1 MSGLLIS
8 LFFTLFYQPEL
19 WLHYPPLEE
28 IGSVSFSSRQIYIAV
43 PEGIYI
49 LDRYSYQH
57 LRTLTSAD
65 GITDRIRF
73 CAYNPFGGELLI
85 AGTNRLY
92 SFVPGTGQLQPLN
105 PPFSELRSI
114 GIAQNGAFFDTE
126 KGMFQKIRSLD
137 QFRTPGELQPPVRW
151 FGEKDTT
158 PIRRWTFLTP
168 YHILDADLNIRQL
181 TKAWPDE
188 RLARLYV
195 ASPGYGILVYN
206 LFSGLKERELRPG
219 PPAGPITRILRYD
232 QQLWFLTEDGAA
244 GIDSMKNW
252 YYTSRTGSSLH
263 INFLPALDR
272 VLELHH
278 REKILGMLNYAGNTL
293 IATAN
298 GVYTISPDSKLN
310 LLWKLERGLND
321 LSLVRD
327 TLLVATDEGLLL
339 VTDDSLIPVTDPFA
353 RFDFGVYSIVRAD
366 RTFFFGTLG
375 RILRLDTTNTWTQII
390 PPGFDLSRPV
400 RTMTAGGNYLFIAD
414 GSTIHTLNLK
424 NDAWIVIDRSTGLP
438 EGEITALF
446 ADERYLW
453 IAGSRFLSRFE
464 YRRQLR

>member
-49 LDRYSYQH
+49 LDRHSYQH
-57 LRTLTSAD
+57 LRTLTSVD
-65 GITDRIRF
+65 GITERIRF

-105 PPFSELRSI
+105 PPFNELRSI
-114 GIAQNGAFFDTE
+114 GIAQNGVFFDTE
-126 KGMFQKIRSLD
+126 KGMFQKIRHLD
-137 QFRTPGELQPPVRW
+137 QFRARGELQPPVRW
-151 FGEKDTT
+151 FGEKDTIS
-158 PIRRWTFLTP
+158 IRHWTFLTP
-168 YHILDADLNIRQL
+168 YHILDANLNIRQL
-181 TKAWPDE
+181 THAWPDE
-188 RLARLYV
+188 RSARLYV
-195 ASPGYGILVYN
+195 ASPGYGILIYN

-252 YYTSRTGSSLH
+252 YYPAWTETHLH
-263 INFLPALDR
+263 INLLPI
-272 VLELHH
+272 LELHQ
-278 REKILGMLNYAGNTL
+278 REKILSFLNYAGNTL

-298 GVYTISPDSKLN
+298 GIYTLSPNSKLN

-327 TLLVATDEGLLL
+327 TLLVATDDGLLL
-339 VTDDSLIPVTDPFA
+339 VTGDSLIPVTDPFA
-353 RFDFGVYSIVRAD
+353 QVDFGVYSIVRAD
-366 RTFFFGTLG
+366 KTFFFGTLG
-375 RILRLDTTNTWTQII
+375 RILQLDTNNTWTQII

-400 RTMTAGGNYLFIAD
+400 RALAAAAGYLFVAN

-424 NDAWIVIDRSTGLP
+424 NGTWTAINPSTGLP
-438 EGEITALF
+438 EQEISALF

>member
-1 MSGLLIS
+1 MSGLLVS
-8 LFFTLFYQPEL
+8 LFFALFYQPEL

-28 IGSVSFSSRQIYIAV
+28 IGSVSFSNRQIYIAV

-49 LDRYSYQH
+49 LDRHTYQH

-85 AGTNRLY
+85 AGTSRLY
-92 SFVPGTGQLQPLN
+92 SFVPSTGQLQPLN
-105 PPFSELRSI
+105 PPFNELRSI
-114 GIAQNGAFFDTE
+114 GIALNGAFFDTE

-137 QFRTPGELQPPVRW
+137 RFWRFGEVQPPVRW

-158 PIRRWTFLTP
+158 SIRHWTFLTP

-181 TKAWPDE
+181 THAWPDE

-206 LFSGLKERELRPG
+206 LFSGLKERELRLG
-219 PPAGPITRILRYD
+219 PPAKPIIRILRYD
-232 QQLWFLTEDGAA
+232 RQLWFLTEDGVAS
-244 GIDSMKNW
+244 IDSLNNW
-252 YYTSRTGSSLH
+252 SYTSRTAASLG
-263 INFLPALDR
+263 IKFMPI
-272 VLELHH
+272 LELHQ
-278 REKILGMLNYAGNTL
+278 RGKILRFLNYAGNTL
-293 IATAN
+293 IATVN
-298 GVYTISPDSKLN
+298 GVYTLSPDNKVD
-310 LLWKLERGLND
+310 LLWKLEHRLND
-321 LSLVRD
+321 LSLIRD
-327 TLLVATDEGLLL
+327 TLVVATDDGLLL
-339 VTDDSLIPVTDPFA
+339 VIGDSLIPVTDPFA
-353 RFDFGVYSIVRAD
+353 RFDFGVYSIVRSD
-366 RTFFFGTLG
+366 KSLFFGTLG
-375 RILRLDTTNTWTQII
+375 RILRLDTTNTWAQII

-424 NDAWIVIDRSTGLP
+424 NGTWTTIDHSAGLP
-438 EGEITALF
+438 QEEISALF

-464 YRRQLR
+464 YRRLLAKR

>member
-8 LFFTLFYQPEL
+8 LFTLFYQPEL

-43 PEGIYI
+43 PDGIYI
-49 LDRYSYQH
+49 LDRHSYQH

-73 CAYNPFGGELLI
+73 CAYNPFGSELLI
-85 AGTNRLY
+85 AGTSHLY
-92 SFVPGTGQLQPLN
+92 SFIPGTGQLQPLN
-105 PPFSELRSI
+105 PPFTELRSI

-126 KGMFQKIRSLD
+126 KGVFQKIRTLD
-137 QFRTPGELQPPVRW
+137 RFQPAGEPQPPVRW

-158 PIRRWTFLTP
+158 PIRHWTFLTP
-168 YHILDADLNIRQL
+168 YHILDEDLNIRPL
-181 TKAWPDE
+181 TRAWTDG
-188 RLARLYV
+188 RTGKLYV
-195 ASPGYGILVYN
+195 ASPGYGIVVYN
-206 LFSGLKERELRPG
+206 LFSGLKEHEIRPG
-219 PPAGPITRILRYD
+219 PPAKQITRILRYD
-232 QQLWFLTEDGAA
+232 RQLWFLTEDGAA
-244 GIDSMKNW
+244 CIDSLKNW
-252 YYTSRTGSSLH
+252 YYTSRAGTALR
-263 INFLPALDR
+263 IKFLPVLDP
-272 VLELHH
+272 VLELHQ
-278 REKILGMLNYAGNTL
+278 REKIVGFLNYAGNTL
-293 IATAN
+293 IATAS
-298 GVYTISPDSKLN
+298 GVYTLSPDNKLN
-310 LLWKLERGLND
+310 LLWKPERGLND

-339 VTDDSLIPVTDPFA
+339 LTGDSLIPVTDPFA

-366 RTFFFGTLG
+366 KTFFFGTLG

-424 NDAWIVIDRSTGLP
+424 NGTWTAIDHSAGLP
-438 EGEITALF
+438 EEEISALF

-453 IAGSRFLSRFE
+453 IAGSKFLSRYE